1 MTRPRHGQGAHRAI
15 LRPVQEPLYLS
26 PYLRPVLQ
34 DGVAVYDNAIT
45 ESIDRLDDTEEKIV
59 QALWDP
65 MAASV
70 RMSELQASQGIE
82 AVDRAIAS
90 LRDKAVLFRD
100 ADECN
105 LALDASMNAGLPD
118 VPFVDQ
124 VELTSFCPMRCKFCP
139 RGVEG
144 RMTRPRGHMDLG
156 LFYRLLDQLHPG
168 QAHYRPME
176 LHHLGESLLHP
187 QVDRFVAAASE
198 RGLPTELALNPSLL
212 IPELGHKLVAAG
224 IRRIVASLDGMDDE
238 VLTGLRGPAASYAK
252 AEKNLD
258 ALIAELARTA
268 RPPTVVIQ
276 MIALSR
282 NIHQREAFIR
292 RWGTL
297 GVPWVK
303 AFIKTLEGPDPDTLE
318 QRPAPAYVCN
328 YPWRSV
334 VVLWDGRVVPCC
346 RDDDAKVV
354 LGDLKS
360 ESLRDIW
367 HGESA
372 SRLRE
377 LHRSGTFD
385 SPHLCKGCEWRRQ
398 SFAATQGQRHPARAR
413 PNPLEW

>member
-1 MTRPRHGQGAHRAI
+1 MLSWRA
-15 LRPVQEPLYLS
+15 VQQPLFLS

-34 DGVAVYDNAIT
+34 DGVLVYDNAIT
-45 ESIDRLDDTEEKIV
+45 ESLDRLDDTEETIV
-59 QALWDP
+59 QAMWDP
-65 MAASV
+65 VTAPV
-70 RMSELQASQGIE
+70 QLREVYASQGID
-82 AVDRAIAS
+82 AVDRAVAS
-90 LRDKAVLFRD
+90 LRDKAILFRN
-100 ADECN
+100 ADECHE
-105 LALDASMNAGLPD
+105 ALDAAMSAGLPD

-124 VELTSFCPMRCKFCP
+124 VELTSYCPMRCKFCP

-156 LFYRLLDQLHPG
+156 LFNRLLDQLHPW
-168 QAHYRPME
+168 QARYRAME

-212 IPELGHKLVAAG
+212 TPELGHKLVAAG

-238 VLTGLRGPAASYAK
+238 VLMGLRGPAASYKK

-258 ALIAELARTA
+258 ALIAELAHTA
-268 RPPTVVIQ
+268 QPPTVVIQ
-276 MIALSR
+276 MIAMSS
-282 NIHQREAFIR
+282 NVHQREAFIR

-303 AFIKTLEGPDPDTLE
+303 AFIKPLEGPDPDTFELKA
-318 QRPAPAYVCN
+318 APGYLCN

-346 RDDDAKVV
+346 RDDDAKQV
-354 LGDLKS
+354 LGDLKT

-367 HGESA
+367 HGETA
-372 SRLRE
+372 SKLRE
-377 LHRSGTFD
+377 LHRSGRFD

-398 SFAATQGQRHPARAR
+398 NFEGTRAQRHPVRAR

>member
-1 MTRPRHGQGAHRAI
+1 
-15 LRPVQEPLYLS
+15 
-26 PYLRPVLQ
+26 
-34 DGVAVYDNAIT
+34 
-45 ESIDRLDDTEEKIV
+45 
-59 QALWDP
+59 
-65 MAASV
+65 
-70 RMSELQASQGIE
+70 
-82 AVDRAIAS
+82 
-90 LRDKAVLFRD
+90 
-100 ADECN
+100 
-105 LALDASMNAGLPD
+105 
-118 VPFVDQ
+118 
-124 VELTSFCPMRCKFCP
+124 
-139 RGVEG
+139 
-144 RMTRPRGHMDLG
+144 
-156 LFYRLLDQLHPG
+156 
-168 QAHYRPME
+168 
-176 LHHLGESLLHP
+176 
-187 QVDRFVAAASE
+187 
-198 RGLPTELALNPSLL
+198 
-212 IPELGHKLVAAG
+212 
-224 IRRIVASLDGMDDE
+224 MDDE